1 VIGMARGG
9 SRNRSGPAKDE
20 NSRTSERQGFVL
32 SALPPAGFD
41 GEAPEFPLMPFT
53 VYRWEHAGDHRY
65 QVRDDDA
72 TEAFRERESE
82 LWATIWTYP
91 QACAWSSESWRWQAV
106 AMWARTAV
114 VCESSE
120 ATAADKG
127 AIHRFADQIGL
138 TPAGLKENGWKI
150 AVVDSAPAV
159 EPTEPD
165 EDEDDPRNR
174 LSVVRDGTGG

>member
-1 VIGMARGG
+1 MARGG
-9 SRNRSGPAKDE
+9 ARNRSGPAKDE
-20 NSRTSERQGFVL
+20 TSRTSERQGFVL
-32 SALPPAGFD
+32 TALPPAGFD
-41 GEAPEFPLMPFT
+41 GEAPEFPLLPFT
-53 VYRWEHAGDHRY
+53 VYRWEHDGDHRY

-72 TEAFRERESE
+72 TDAFRDREAE
-82 LWATIWTYP
+82 LWLTVWAYP
-91 QACAWSSESWRWQAV
+91 QACAWSLERWRWQAV
-106 AMWARTAV
+106 AMWVRTAV

-150 AVVDSAPAV
+150 ADPEPQAV
-159 EPTEPD
+159 EPTEPA

>member
-1 VIGMARGG
+1 MSRGG
-9 SRNRSGPAKDE
+9 ARNRSGPPPVE
-20 NSRTSERQGFVL
+20 GSRDSERKGYVL
-32 SALPPAGFD
+32 SALPPAGYG
-41 GEAPEFPLMPFT
+41 GEVPEFPLMPFT
-53 VYRWEHAGDHRY
+53 VYRWAHDGDHRY

-72 TEAFRERESE
+72 TDQFRERETE
-82 LWATIWTYP
+82 LWATAWTYP
-91 QACAWSSESWRWQAV
+91 QACAWSLESWRWQSV
-106 AMWARTAV
+106 AMWTRTAV

-150 AVVDSAPAV
+150 A
-159 EPTEPD
+159 EPDTPTAELAHPD

-174 LSVVRDGTGG
+174 LSVVRDGSGG

>member
-1 VIGMARGG
+1 MSRGG

-20 NSRTSERQGFVL
+20 NSRTSEREGFVL
-32 SALPPAGFD
+32 SALPPAGFG
-41 GEAPEFPLMPFT
+41 GEVPEFPLMAFT
-53 VYRWEHAGDHRY
+53 VYRWEHDGDHRY

-72 TEAFRERESE
+72 TTAFRERETE
-82 LWATIWTYP
+82 LWATAWTYP
-91 QACAWSSESWRWQAV
+91 QACAWSLESWRWQSV
-106 AMWARTAV
+106 AMWVRTAV

-150 AVVDSAPAV
+150 AEPESKPV
-159 EPTEPD
+159 ESTEPV